1 MYKVVKRDG
10 ELVEFNINKISAAL
24 TKAFES
30 TGKNYHPSI
39 IDMLALKVTSDFE
52 PKIKDDK
59 IGVEDIQDSAEAV
72 LIQGGYND
80 VAKNYILYRKQ
91 REKIRN
97 MNATMLDYKELV
109 NSYVNAI
116 DWRVKENST
125 VTYSVG
131 GLILSNSGAITANY
145 WLSEVY
151 DQEIA
156 NAHRNGDIHIHDLSM
171 LTGYCAGWSL
181 KQLIQKA

>member
-10 ELVEFNINKISAAL
+10 ELVEFNIQKIANAL

-30 TGKNYHPSI
+30 TGRQYHPSV

-52 PKIKDDK
+52 PKVKDGK
-59 IGVEDIQDSAEAV
+59 IGVEDIQDSAETI
-72 LIQGGYND
+72 LIQAGYDD

-97 MNATMLDYKELV
+97 MNATILDYKDLV
-109 NSYVNAI
+109 NSYVDAI

-131 GLILSNSGAITANY
+131 GLILSNSSAITANY
-145 WLSEVY
+145 WPSA
-151 DQEIA
+151 I
-156 NAHRNGDIHIHDLSM
+156 
-171 LTGYCAGWSL
+171 
-181 KQLIQKA
+181 